1 MMRQNSKYVLLIFF
15 LLNVGFAKAQ
25 TRPLSWDKWQLLIGP
40 WEAVGHGSP
49 GEGKGGLSFTF
60 DLQNKVIIRKSHT
73 DYPAAGGRPAFAH
86 DDLMVICA
94 DDGLQKF
101 RADYYDNERHV
112 IRYTIEFSPDGQGII
127 FLSDLIPS
135 QPRFRLT
142 YERRKGDDLNIKF
155 EIAPPISPERLQVY
169 VEGTARK
176 K

>member
-1 MMRQNSKYVLLIFF
+1 M
-15 LLNVGFAKAQ
+15 
-25 TRPLSWDKWQLLIGP
+25 IGP

-60 DLQNKVIIRKSHT
+60 DLQNRVIIRKSHT
-73 DYPAAGGRPAFAH
+73 DYPAAGGRQAFAH
-86 DDLMVICA
+86 DDLVVIYA
-94 DDGLQKF
+94 DDAAQKF

-112 IRYTIEFSPDGQGII
+112 IRYTIEFSPDGQTMI
-127 FLSDLIPS
+127 FLSDPIPS

-142 YERRKGDDLNIKF
+142 YERGKGEDLKIRF
-155 EIAPPISPERLQVY
+155 EFAPPTSPEKFQVY

>member
-1 MMRQNSKYVLLIFF
+1 MMRQNCKCFLLIFF
-15 LLNVGFAKAQ
+15 LLDVGLAKTQ
-25 TRPLSWDKWQLLIGP
+25 TRTLSWDNWQLLIGA
-40 WEAVGHGSP
+40 WEAVGDGTP
-49 GEGKGGLSFTF
+49 GEGKGGFSFTF

-73 DYPAAGGRPAFAH
+73 DYPAAGGRQAFAH
-86 DDLMVICA
+86 DDLVVIYA
-94 DDGLQKF
+94 DDAAQKF

-112 IRYTIEFSPDGQGII
+112 IRYTIEFSPDGQTII

-142 YERRKGDDLNIKF
+142 YTRGKAHDLNIKF
-155 EIAPPISPERLQVY
+155 EIAPPTSPEKFQVY

>member
-1 MMRQNSKYVLLIFF
+1 M
-15 LLNVGFAKAQ
+15 FA
-25 TRPLSWDKWQLLIGP
+25 
-40 WEAVGHGSP
+40 
-49 GEGKGGLSFTF
+49 
-60 DLQNKVIIRKSHT
+60 
-73 DYPAAGGRPAFAH
+73 AAGGRPAFAH
-86 DDLMVICA
+86 DDLMVIYA

-112 IRYTIEFSPDGQGII
+112 IRYTIEFSPDGQTII

-142 YERRKGDDLNIKF
+142 YTRGKADDVSIKF
-155 EIAPPISPERLQVY
+155 EIAPPTSPEKFQVY